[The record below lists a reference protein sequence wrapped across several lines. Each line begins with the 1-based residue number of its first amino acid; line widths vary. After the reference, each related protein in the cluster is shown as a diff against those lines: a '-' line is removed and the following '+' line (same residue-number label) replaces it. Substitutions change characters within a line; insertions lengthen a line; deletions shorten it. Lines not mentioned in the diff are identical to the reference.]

1 MVTYQTKV
9 SPPRPTVPL
18 RGGFAAR
25 RYRVAQGFSLG
36 YLAVLVVVSLYP
48 FDWETGSAPWF
59 EFLSYPWPYY
69 QRPFDVT
76 VNVLAYL
83 PYGFALAR
91 ACRRGWRGF
100 VLASLL
106 TAATSL
112 AIEIAQ
118 LHIPGRVASNL
129 DLLSNACG
137 GCAGALLA
145 TVPYFRRVGRLLRR
159 WRERWVQ
166 EGIAGDYALMLV
178 VLWFLTQLNP
188 ATPLFGVVVMP
199 QGLPQPYVSPLTDP
213 ALFLFLLEA
222 GGAMLNLA
230 ATLVFISAFLAHQ
243 RDTFTVLVT
252 FLGLTLLLRLGAV
265 GAMLKPM
272 AWFAWINSQVFV
284 GLLLGG
290 FLTLLLT
297 HAPRRMQMI
306 GAWLLFACSLWVM
319 AQWPLSGDVSE
330 QRALFRWS
338 YGHLT
343 NLNALAEFTARSWPW
358 VAMLCLTV
366 GLFKKPAI

>member
-1 MVTYQTKV
+1 M
-9 SPPRPTVPL
+9 L
-18 RGGFAAR
+18 
-25 RYRVAQGFSLG
+25 L
-36 YLAVLVVVSLYP
+36 VVSLYP

-199 QGLPQPYVSPLTDP
+199 QGLPQPYVSPLADP

-230 ATLVFISAFLAHQ
+230 ATLVFISAFLTHR

-272 AWFAWINSQVFV
+272 AWFTWINSQVFV